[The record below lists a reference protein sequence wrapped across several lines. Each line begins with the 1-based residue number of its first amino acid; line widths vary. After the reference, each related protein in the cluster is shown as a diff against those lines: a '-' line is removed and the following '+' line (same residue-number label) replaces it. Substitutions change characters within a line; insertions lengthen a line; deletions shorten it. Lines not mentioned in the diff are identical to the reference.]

1 MAGTPSI
8 GPHAPVGRGSTMTM
22 KARSDTSAVTRP
34 REINGIRSDQLAA
47 LLMDTTPIN
56 IGVTECLTRR
66 PKSPGSPDP
75 AWAIR
80 TLYGPECAT
89 SDRADTVRL
98 PTIWI
103 ICWVCRHVSGPSN
116 NLVGS
121 PPYDTNAD
129 RCIW

>member
-34 REINGIRSDQLAA
+34 REINGIR
-47 LLMDTTPIN
+47 
-56 IGVTECLTRR
+56 
-66 PKSPGSPDP
+66 
-75 AWAIR
+75 
-80 TLYGPECAT
+80 
-89 SDRADTVRL
+89 
-98 PTIWI
+98 
-103 ICWVCRHVSGPSN
+103 
-116 NLVGS
+116 LVGS